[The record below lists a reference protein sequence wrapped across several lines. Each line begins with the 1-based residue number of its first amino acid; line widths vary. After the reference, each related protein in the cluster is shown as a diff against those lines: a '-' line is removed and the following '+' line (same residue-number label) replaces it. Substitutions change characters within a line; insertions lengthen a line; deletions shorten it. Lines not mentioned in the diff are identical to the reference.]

1 MQPENLIIDP
11 PQYDTITAFGI
22 GGIAVGMAALCVVV
36 YSRGN
41 SRRRV
46 KLTIGAALWMA
57 VTAIAAEAGLL
68 SRFDLTPPPMALMMA
83 SVFAIAIGIGF
94 SPLGRT
100 LANETSLML
109 LVALQI
115 FRFPLELVMHH
126 AADQSIMP
134 VQLSYSGYNF
144 DIITGLG
151 AILLVSLMK
160 FKTELSKVVVW
171 IWNIWG
177 MYCLLAIAII
187 AITTSPMAQAFGNDP
202 ANLNTWVLFFPYVW
216 LPVVLVTIAISGHI
230 IITRKLL

>member
-1 MQPENLIIDP
+1 MQPEDLTINP
-11 PQYDTITAFGI
+11 PHYDTITAFGI
-22 GGIAVGMAALCVVV
+22 GGLAVGMAVLCVVV
-36 YSRGN
+36 YSHGN

-68 SRFDLTPPPMALMMA
+68 SRFDLTPPPMALMVA
-83 SVFAIAIGIGF
+83 SVFAIAFAIGL
-94 SPLGRT
+94 SPLGRA
-100 LANETSLML
+100 LANETPLIL

-126 AADQSIMP
+126 AAEQSIMP

-144 DIITGLG
+144 DIFTGLG
-151 AILLVSLMK
+151 AILLVILMK
-160 FKTELSKVVVW
+160 FKTDVSKVVVW

-187 AITTSPMAQAFGNDP
+187 AITTSPMVRAFGDDP
-202 ANLNTWVLFFPYVW
+202 PNLNTWVLFFPYVW